1 MTDFP
6 PPPPLPTLARY
17 AVIVDVGYIYAAAG
31 ELLFNTASRREFRVD
46 ADKLIGALTRHAD
59 GFVRGELLRVY
70 WYDAARDR
78 VPTIDQRVIAQ
89 MAWVKLR
96 LGNLNA
102 RGQQKGVDAQIRAD
116 MEALAR
122 HRAITDAV
130 LIAGDEDM
138 VPAVE
143 AAQAFGVRVHLWGVE
158 PPFGTNQAERLVWE
172 ADTVEVLD
180 RPFLEPYFTRQPA
193 AHRAASRPVVGVA
206 VGALAR
212 AVVRR
217 AARAAAPAVPARAQ
231 AGGRRRRRLGPDRER
246 VEEAGE
252 HVAHKW
258 ILTRGADNI
267 RDLLPGPILPP
278 VIDKELLVDAE
289 KELGLSLRP
298 YQEAREWLRDAFWA
312 RVRREFAVGAR
323 DDGPEPLLRVV
334 RGEPTAEEIAALA
347 VVLAAKLAATPGV
360 RPRWACRPA
369 AGRTA
374 RVRCTSRRPRAPA
387 PGAEASRDARGR
399 RPAPGH
405 RVRQGSVRGG

>member
-31 ELLFNTASRREFRVD
+31 ELLFNTSSRREFRVD

-59 GFVRGELLRVY
+59 GLVRGELLRVY

-122 HRAITDAV
+122 HRAVTDAV

-180 RPFLEPYFTRQPA
+180 RPFLEPYFTRQPTVA
-193 AHRAASRPVVGVA
+193 EQPGPVA
-206 VGALAR
+206 VSPSVPSPAQLFGER
-212 AVVRR
+212 P
-217 AARAAAPAVPARAQ
+217 APPPYRPAPKPVAMPP
-231 AGGRRRRRLGPDRER
+231 RLGPDRER

-312 RVRREFAVGAR
+312 RVRREFAVG
-323 DDGPEPLLRVV
+323 PE
-334 RGEPTAEEIAALA
+334 
-347 VVLAAKLAATPGV
+347 
-360 RPRWACRPA
+360 
-369 AGRTA
+369 
-374 RVRCTSRRPRAPA
+374 S
-387 PGAEASRDARGR
+387 
-399 RPAPGH
+399 
-405 RVRQGSVRGG
+405 